1 MKYSIPADMLK
12 RFYEHDNPSNII
24 SFRRSPETF
33 KRALDNLKQNP
44 HMAAGF
50 LAALDVMYDE
60 RLSTE
65 AFLNSVQPAIDNDS
79 VRELL
84 SNEARYDLS
93 DARKLAYTGYIPRIQ
108 GMDYDDKTDTLFIDF
123 GNDIILEANCGGCSC
138 LEDSIATAIAVH
150 AMGGSKTLGGLTTL
164 ANQVFGEAYAKN
176 HPSGTTEEPDDDD
189 ADISCGCCCCH
200 DADDTDNGFETA
212 DEDLVSKLSAIYD
225 ETTTGRS
232 TAEKTSEKTSEE
244 KSESS
249 TNPNSHDNHDREIIK
264 DMLTDILTAV
274 RNQANSQ
281 TGKKPETIKPDR
293 TPFKMPSMEDGFI
306 AELKKHAQIT
316 GCWNMVPLSG
326 TLSVSKQ
333 TARGKSLLYT
343 VTTLVGGN
351 EASVKIKIDA
361 NTGSTKVDVQTEG
374 NALSCESS
382 DIEHNDC
389 IYRILFENP
398 VYHSVTNSF
407 VSVLTHAD
415 ADINITPADIIAAI
429 DEVIANVTRH

>member
-1 MKYSIPADMLK
+1 MKYSIPADALK
-12 RFYEHDNPSNII
+12 RFYEYDNPSNID
-24 SFRRSPETF
+24 SFRKSPETF

-44 HMAAGF
+44 HMVAGF

-60 RLSTE
+60 KLSTE
-65 AFLNSVQPAIDNDS
+65 AFLNSVQPAIDNGS

-84 SNEARYDLS
+84 SNEVRYDLS

-123 GNDIILEANCGGCSC
+123 GNDIILEANCSGCSC

-189 ADISCGCCCCH
+189 DDDDDINCCGCCCH
-200 DADDTDNGFETA
+200 DAGDTDNGFETA
-212 DEDLVSKLSAIYD
+212 DEDLMSKLSAIYD
-225 ETTTGRS
+225 ETTTGRG
-232 TAEKTSEKTSEE
+232 TAEKTSET

-249 TNPNSHDNHDREIIK
+249 TDHDRDVIK
-264 DMLTDILTAV
+264 GMLNDILAAV
-274 RNQANSQ
+274 RNQTNSQ
-281 TGKKPETIKPDR
+281 TSKKPENIKPDR

-316 GCWNMVPLSG
+316 GCWNMVPLSD
-326 TLSVSKQ
+326 TLSVTKQ

-343 VTTLVGGN
+343 VTALVGDN
-351 EASVKIKIDA
+351 ESCVKIKIDTA
-361 NTGSTKVDVQTEG
+361 TGNTKVDVQTKG
-374 NALSCESS
+374 NSLSCESS
-382 DIEHNDC
+382 DIERNDR
-389 IYRILFENP
+389 IYRVLFENP

-415 ADINITPADIIAAI
+415 ANINITPADIIAAI